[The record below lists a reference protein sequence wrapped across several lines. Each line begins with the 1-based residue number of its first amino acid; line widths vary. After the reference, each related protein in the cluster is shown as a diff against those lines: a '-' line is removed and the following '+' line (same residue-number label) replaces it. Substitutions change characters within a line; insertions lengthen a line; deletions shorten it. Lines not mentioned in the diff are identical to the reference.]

1 MRMETK
7 ALAAIK
13 AGDRTIEDY
22 GTASCSEWLTLCLA
36 LDRHDQLVGTGY
48 ETPSVAWGRLD
59 DRQRAIVRAAD
70 PSYAPAGR

>member
-1 MRMETK
+1 MYMETK

-13 AGDRTIEDY
+13 AGDKSIEDY
-22 GTASCSEWLTLCLA
+22 GKASTSEWLTLCLA
-36 LDRHDQLVGTGY
+36 LDRHDLLVGTGY
-48 ETPSVAWGRLD
+48 GTPSTAWGRLD